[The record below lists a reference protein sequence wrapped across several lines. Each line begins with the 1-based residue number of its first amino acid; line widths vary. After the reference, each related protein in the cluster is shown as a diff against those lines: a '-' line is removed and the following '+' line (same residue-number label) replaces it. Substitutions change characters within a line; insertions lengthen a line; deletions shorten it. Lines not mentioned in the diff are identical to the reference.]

1 MLLNEQLATIIS
13 ANFSQK
19 SNFPHASSYIFYSA
33 VIHVSEMEI
42 APFSLLQYV
51 LLAGMQ
57 LELEEVACRS

>member
-1 MLLNEQLATIIS
+1 MYQQTSPRIQIFLMLPLLS
-13 ANFSQK
+13 
-19 SNFPHASSYIFYSA
+19 IFFITA

-57 LELEEVACRS
+57 LELEEVACHS